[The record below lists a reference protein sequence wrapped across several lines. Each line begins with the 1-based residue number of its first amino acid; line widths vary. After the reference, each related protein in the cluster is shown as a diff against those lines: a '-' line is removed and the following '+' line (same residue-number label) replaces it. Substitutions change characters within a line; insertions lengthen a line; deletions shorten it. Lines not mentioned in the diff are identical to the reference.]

1 MRYDAEHKQRTRRTL
16 LREAA
21 AAIRE
26 SGPDRLGVAQVMA
39 KAGLTH
45 GGFYAHF
52 KSKDDLIAQAVAQAF
67 EERQE
72 GFTSCMRERAPA
84 EGLSLFIDRYLSTS
98 HRDHIARGCPLPGL
112 AGNLGRLPATARR
125 RFNAGVERL
134 TKAIAE
140 VLESLGHR
148 DADTLAASVLA
159 ELVGAITLAR
169 AATAEQSNK
178 ILKSSR
184 DAIKHRLG
192 LS

>member
-1 MRYDAEHKQRTRRTL
+1 MRYDAEHKERTRRTL

-21 AAIRE
+21 ATIRE
-26 SGPDRLGVAQVMA
+26 SGPDRLGVAQLMA

-52 KSKDDLIAQAVAQAF
+52 KSKDDLLAHAVVQAF
-67 EERQE
+67 DERYE
-72 GFTSCMRERAPA
+72 GFTSCMRERTPA
-84 EGLSLFIDRYLSTS
+84 EGLALFVDHYLSTS
-98 HRDHIARGCPLPGL
+98 HRDHIARGCPLPSL
-112 AGNLGRLPATARR
+112 AGNLGSLPAAARR
-125 RFNAGVERL
+125 RFNAGAERL
-134 TKAIAE
+134 TNALAD

-148 DADTLAASVLA
+148 HSDTLAASVLA
-159 ELVGAITLAR
+159 EMVGAITLAR
-169 AATAEQSNK
+169 AASAGQSEK

>member
-1 MRYDAEHKQRTRRTL
+1 MRYDAEHKERTRRTL

-26 SGPDRLGVAQVMA
+26 SGPDRLGVAQLMA

-52 KSKDDLIAQAVAQAF
+52 KSKDDLLAHAVAQAF
-67 EERQE
+67 DERYDSFQ
-72 GFTSCMRERAPA
+72 SCMRDRAPA
-84 EGLSLFIDRYLSTS
+84 EGLALFIDHYLSTT
-98 HRDHIARGCPLPGL
+98 HRDHIARGCPLPSL
-112 AGNLGRLPATARR
+112 AGNLARLPAAAKR
-125 RFNAGVERL
+125 RFNAGAERL
-134 TKAIAE
+134 TNAIAD
-140 VLESLGHR
+140 VLKSLSQRH
-148 DADTLAASVLA
+148 ADTLAASVLA
-159 ELVGAITLAR
+159 EMVGAITLAR
-169 AATAEQSNK
+169 AANTEQSEK